1 MAEEDSSS
9 PSSATASQE
18 QEQLK
23 NRNLIVFSV
32 AADHHTEDS
41 TEAPETLSSFASI
54 KLGTGSVKKLVIKNF
69 KGNIMIILLRFQ
81 F

>member
-9 PSSATASQE
+9 SSSATASQE

-23 NRNLIVFSV
+23 NRNLTIFSV
-32 AADHHTEDS
+32 AAEHHTDDL
-41 TEAPETLSSFASI
+41 TEAPATLSSFTSI

-69 KGNIMIILLRFQ
+69 KGNIMIILLRF
-81 F
+81 

>member
-9 PSSATASQE
+9 SSSASASQE

-23 NRNLIVFSV
+23 NSDLVVFSV
-32 AADHHTEDS
+32 AADHHTDDL
-41 TEAPETLSSFASI
+41 TEAPTTLSSFASI

-69 KGNIMIILLRFQ
+69 KGNIMII
-81 F
+81 